1 MLKPVIVLDGRR
13 CDSLE
18 SFWQEVRRA
27 LEPHAPD
34 AGFVHG
40 LDGLNSVLW
49 GVGDCTLR
57 WEHSQQA
64 SRALGA
70 VETVR
75 YWQELSPDVHPEN
88 LHEVMGLQLTAHQE
102 HGETFFDQVV
112 AVLRAHASHIALQFV

>member
-18 SFWQEVRRA
+18 NFWQEVRRA
-27 LEPHAPD
+27 LEPHTPD

-40 LDGLNSVLW
+40 FDGLNSVLW
-49 GVGDCTLR
+49 GVGDCMLR

-75 YWQELSPDVHPEN
+75 YWQELLPDVHPEN
-88 LHEVMGLQLTAHQE
+88 HHEVVDRWLAAHQG

-112 AVLRAHASHIALQFV
+112 AVLHARASHIELQFV